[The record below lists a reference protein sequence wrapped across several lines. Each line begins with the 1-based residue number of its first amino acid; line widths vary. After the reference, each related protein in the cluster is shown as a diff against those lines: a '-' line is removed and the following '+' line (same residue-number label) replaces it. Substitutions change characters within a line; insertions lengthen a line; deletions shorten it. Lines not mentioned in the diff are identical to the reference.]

1 MGCGSSS
8 SLEENNKKYKSTI
21 EPRKNSKKVS
31 YKGVTILE
39 NVQKYMPENISREE
53 IKDMVYE
60 ALKIGEYNNKSRGK
74 LTEDKIEAIV
84 DLILKAVSNKD
95 NQDLEDKR
103 LDDINAMIGFYDIN
117 KENIKKLFFKDQKP
131 KDDELEEKVNTLDSI
146 CEEARLFAI
155 ELEN

>member
-1 MGCGSSS
+1 MTV
-8 SLEENNKKYKSTI
+8 EENNKKYKSTI

-60 ALKIGEYNNKSRGK
+60 ALKIGESNNKSRGK

-117 KENIKKLFFKDQKP
+117 KENVKKLFFKDQKP
-131 KDDELEEKVNTLDSI
+131 GDDELEEKVNTLDSI